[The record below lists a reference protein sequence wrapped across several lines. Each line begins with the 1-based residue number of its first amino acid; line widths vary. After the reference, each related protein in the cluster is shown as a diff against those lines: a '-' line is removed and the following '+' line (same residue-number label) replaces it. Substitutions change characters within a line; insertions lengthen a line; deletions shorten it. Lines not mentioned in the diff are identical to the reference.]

1 MRGNQEDQQGTCIA
15 STPEND
21 LRDRRGRLGGLIGG
35 LLGALPYVALTLGS
49 AAVSTTVSAESVLEE
64 VIVTARKRDESIQDV
79 PVAVTSITKELKQ
92 ASVRRLEDI
101 QSFAPNTFIRR
112 SPGVASGA
120 SISIRGVGTLDT
132 DKSLDPAIGVM
143 MDGMFLG
150 TASGVLLQN
159 FDIERI
165 EVLRGPQGILF
176 GKNTTGGMINVIRG
190 RVTMEAGADVS
201 MAVDGNGRQ
210 DIKAVVNL
218 PVIEDKL
225 GIKLFG
231 AQIKSDG
238 FVYNSTLDEDVGG
251 DDIKTYG
258 LTTLWEPSDTFNL
271 KLHYEKFFDDSDQGA
286 YVNLNQQGLRE
297 SYPDGDYI
305 LNDAGAPV
313 QRDELACR
321 QGFCAFNSLDG
332 PDRNSADGR
341 NFSDN
346 EYDTF
351 ILTSNL
357 DLGNFLLTYI
367 ATSRDMDEDNNQ
379 HFDGSA
385 AKTLSM
391 EFYNLWHQ
399 KSHELRVT
407 SQFSDT
413 VEFVAGIYKWDV
425 DYEQRWDVRDLF
437 PAIFAEFGLD
447 RAGQVSRNGQ
457 NQTTESSAVF
467 FSGDWHVT
475 DRLTLS
481 AGARWTEE
489 EKNFIGGNGGTSY
502 CEEGGTTFC
511 PEAEPIPGLNNPVSY
526 SAKWSNTSPMVGA
539 RFQVSEDIMVFGS
552 YTEGFK
558 SGGFFG
564 RQANFDIDASYQPEY
579 IDSYELGMKSTLMD
593 GRMRFN
599 PTLFLAKYK
608 DKQESILVP
617 VSIVPPNVATVVRN
631 ASVLDMFG
639 VELELLFQVNDA
651 FFVRATYG
659 YLDAEYDNYLADLT
673 GDQIVT
679 DNSALVPR
687 NAPENTLGLTG
698 NYITS
703 IGNGDLSAVVSWR
716 YRDEAET
723 IADNNALGH
732 LDSITELSAN
742 VSYAWSD
749 NRYRVTVFGRNMTDQ
764 RERKAGIIG
773 GFTTRG
779 WWNEGS
785 TYGVELSASF

>member
-1 MRGNQEDQQGTCIA
+1 MSKIVRKAKKNLSAVRRA
-15 STPEND
+15 S
-21 LRDRRGRLGGLIGG
+21 LIGV
-35 LLGALPYVALTLGS
+35 LMTGAWVSGGPTVFASEPS
-49 AAVSTTVSAESVLEE
+49 AVLEE
-64 VIVTARKRDESIQDV
+64 VVVTARKRNESIQDV
-79 PVAVTSITKELKQ
+79 PVSVTSIAKELKSS
-92 ASVRRLEDI
+92 SVRRLEDI
-101 QSFAPNTFIRR
+101 QNFAPNVFIRR

-190 RVTMEAGADVS
+190 RVTMETGADISVT
-201 MAVDGNGRQ
+201 MDGNGRE
-210 DIKAVVNL
+210 DVKAVVNL
-218 PVIEDKL
+218 PIIADEL
-225 GIKLFG
+225 GVKLFG

-238 FVYNSTLDEDVGG
+238 FVYNTTLKEDVGG

-258 LTTLWEPSDTFNL
+258 FTTLWEPSDVFNL

-297 SYPDGDYI
+297 SYPNGDYI
-305 LNDAGAPV
+305 LNDGGMPI

-321 QGFCAFNSLDG
+321 QGFCAYNSLDG

-351 ILTSNL
+351 IVTANV
-357 DLGNFLLTYI
+357 DLGDYLLTYI
-367 ATSRDMDEDNNQ
+367 GTSRDMDEDNNQ

-399 KSHELRVT
+399 KSHELRIT
-407 SQFSDT
+407 SQFSDK
-413 VEFVAGIYKWDV
+413 VDFIAGIYKWDV

-437 PAIFAEFGLD
+437 PAIFAEFGID
-447 RAGQVSRNGQ
+447 MTGAVSSNGQ
-457 NQTTESSAVF
+457 AQTTDSSAAF

-475 DRLTLS
+475 EQLTLS
-481 AGARWTEE
+481 AGLRWTEE
-489 EKNFIGGNGGTSY
+489 EKIFIGGNGGVTY
-502 CEEGGTTFC
+502 Y
-511 PEAEPIPGLNNPVSY
+511 PENGDSIPVLKDPVNY
-526 SAKWSNTSPMVGA
+526 RDKWSNTSPMVGA
-539 RFQVSEDIMVFGS
+539 RFQVNEDVMLFGT

-564 RQANFDIDASYQPEY
+564 RQANFDLDSSYQPEY
-579 IDSYELGMKSTLMD
+579 IESFELGLKSTLMD

-599 PTLFLAKYK
+599 PTVFLAKYK

-617 VSIVPPNVATVVRN
+617 VSIIPPNVATVVRN
-631 ASVLDMFG
+631 ASNLDMFG
-639 VELELLFQVNDA
+639 VELEMLYQVNEA
-651 FFVRATYG
+651 LFVRATYG
-659 YLDAEYDNYLADLT
+659 YLNAEYDNYLADLT
-673 GDQIVT
+673 GDQIIT
-679 DNSALVPR
+679 DNSGLTPR
-687 NAPENTLGLTG
+687 NAPKNTWGLTA
-698 NYITS
+698 NHTIS
-703 IGNGDLSAVVSWR
+703 VGNGDLNSVVSLR

-732 LDSITELSAN
+732 LGSITELSAN

-749 NRYRVTVFGRNMTDQ
+749 NRYRVTAFGRNITDQ

-779 WWNEGS
+779 WWNEGA